1 MTGRHAANP
10 VTVSRD
16 DSAPWPYV
24 VSAGNRPVVRVAD
37 ADLAAYAEDQAVQV
51 LAEGWTITEAVIQPL
66 QDAAHLTEGTDWITW
81 DDWAERENDRED
93 DRA

>member
-10 VTVSRD
+10 FDITED
-16 DSAPWPYV
+16 QDPQWPFI
-24 VSAGNRPVVRVAD
+24 VSAGGRPVVRVAD

-81 DDWAERENDRED
+81 DDWAERENARED